1 MTLKTAKVRDCNAAE
16 CAYNAKNK
24 CHAVAITIG
33 GDSSPLCNTSMKA
46 AKKGGVPEIK
56 ARVGACKVE
65 NCQFNK
71 SLECTAKCI
80 RVEMHNAYA
89 ECTMFKQK

>member
-16 CAYNAKNK
+16 CAYNTKNK
-24 CHAVAITIG
+24 CHAIAITIG
-33 GDSSPLCNTSMKA
+33 RELSPICNTSVKA
-46 AKKGGVPEIK
+46 AKKGGIPEIK